1 MGPHK
6 SAPER
11 CTYHYFPVGRGNALS
26 ATKTKGTLSSFSR
39 GSQDSVFIF
48 ASGLGGG
55 KLRQKKDK
63 KRFLDPVY
71 QVIVALQKM
80 HLA

>member
-39 GSQDSVFIF
+39 GSQDSIFIF
-48 ASGLGGG
+48 GSGLGGD
-55 KLRQKKDK
+55 KLRQKKKIK
-63 KRFLDPVY
+63 KDFSILF
-71 QVIVALQKM
+71 IKL
-80 HLA
+80 